1 MISVII
7 PVYNVEKY
15 LEECLD
21 SVLRQSYQ
29 DFEVLLID
37 DGSKDGSGKI
47 CDAYAS
53 KDSRFSVIHK
63 ENGGV
68 SSARFI
74 NNIDSLRSRKVSQ
87 NIYEILMDRNILL
100 KRIRKTAFPKQHS
113 AGTALPAGCIILA
126 QNDNK
131 VGQKLI
137 KIRINALIIDV
148 RLKPLLHL
156 RNQYIVYQPT
166 ILAQAYI
173 RIANQNSLIQLF
185 QIIIG
190 NDIITIHEGNVL
202 AFRLFQSKES
212 LYYYRANETSAMSNY
227 RKNFLANQQAFL
239 REFEDILRGLNLS
252 DKRKTEDTISGQRAF
267 FVAFLL
273 WNEIRFRN
281 QLEDFRGNIERIKR
295 NEVYDYLTLKNIMKI
310 KHVVKK
316 IKALGLWLLI
326 KAKLYKLM

>member
-68 SSARFI
+68 SSARNLGLKKAKGEYIAFVDSDDIIADDYLEKLYQGILVGDADVCLCKYSRLVDDVLIPQVEKGFKTYI
-74 NNIDSLRSRKVSQ
+74 NNKGIDAYFDQFLSHFVIVLCEDDASCWQGSTCRMRFRKSSFSYPLQ
-87 NIYEILMDRNILL
+87 EDISIHEDLIY
-100 KRIRKTAFPKQHS
+100 
-113 AGTALPAGCIILA
+113 
-126 QNDNK
+126 
-131 VGQKLI
+131 V
-137 KIRINALIIDV
+137 
-148 RLKPLLHL
+148 L
-156 RNQYIVYQPT
+156 RNFSAAKRV
-166 ILAQAYI
+166 
-173 RIANQNSLIQLF
+173 
-185 QIIIG
+185 
-190 NDIITIHEGNVL
+190 NVVD
-202 AFRLFQSKES
+202 ES

-252 DKRKTEDTISGQRAF
+252 DKRKTEDTISGHRAF